1 MDTVE
6 TPRAVSL
13 LQTATRFVL
22 RIAEY
27 QGKIFSFLIL
37 VAALQICYELFM
49 RYFLNSPTIWGLE
62 LSIYLCATTY
72 IMGGA
77 YAARYDAHIRMDIFY
92 AMWPKRVKAIVDLF
106 FGNVF
111 FFIFNGSLVWFSAI
125 WLWEAIEG
133 NLTSGSAWS
142 PPVWP
147 MRLIILLGSSF
158 LLLTGILR
166 FISDLFTAVGLEVN
180 NDYD

>member
-1 MDTVE
+1 M
-6 TPRAVSL
+6 
-13 LQTATRFVL
+13 LQASTRLVL
-22 RIAEY
+22 KISEY

-37 VAALQICYELFM
+37 IAALQICYELFL
-49 RYFLNSPTIWGLE
+49 RYFLNSPTAWGLE

-77 YAARYDAHIRMDIFY
+77 YAARYDAHIRIDIFY
-92 AMWPKRVKAIVDLF
+92 AMWPKRVRALVDLF
-106 FGNVF
+106 FANVF
-111 FFIFNGSLVWFSAI
+111 FFIFNGSLVWFSAL

-147 MRLIILLGSSF
+147 MRLIILTGSSV
-158 LLLTGILR
+158 LLLTGIIRL
-166 FISDLFTAVGLEVN
+166 ISDVFTVLGYEVEN
-180 NDYD
+180 NYE